1 MFLQEW
7 KKIITVL
14 FTLHASEIKHIPKN
28 SSLQFLYMCVLD
40 PSSGQLDGEEDNEE
54 ESTINANEIN
64 ENNKIE
70 TMDIG

>member
-1 MFLQEW
+1 
-7 KKIITVL
+7 
-14 FTLHASEIKHIPKN
+14 
-28 SSLQFLYMCVLD
+28 MCVLD